1 MADTVKCF
9 FIGMPLGLYIILIL
23 SFLLLVASWIAPPLG
38 AITPSALQGIA
49 LILGATWLFYVTS
62 HIPDFIEKGTKI
74 KASVGNA
81 TIEIGNKDKA
91 LDKTN
96 IEEEKE
102 NDFQENNP

>member
-23 SFLLLVASWIAPPLG
+23 CFILLVASWIAPPLA

-62 HIPDFIEKGTKI
+62 HIPDFIEKGAKI
-74 KASVGNA
+74 RASVGNA

-91 LDKTN
+91 LDKDKKQE
-96 IEEEKE
+96 IEDIEKE
-102 NDFQENNP
+102 TEE

>member
-1 MADTVKCF
+1 MADSVKCF

-49 LILGATWLFYVTS
+49 LILGATWLFYVTA

-91 LDKTN
+91 LDKDKKQE
-96 IEEEKE
+96 IEDIEKE
-102 NDFQENNP
+102 TEE

>member
-23 SFLLLVASWIAPPLG
+23 CFLLLVASWIAPPLA

-49 LILGATWLFYVTS
+49 LILGATWLFYVTT
-62 HIPDFIEKGTKI
+62 HIPDFIEKGAKI

-91 LDKTN
+91 LDKDKKQE
-96 IEEEKE
+96 IEDIEKE
-102 NDFQENNP
+102 TEE

>member
-23 SFLLLVASWIAPPLG
+23 SFILLVASWIAPPLA

-49 LILGATWLFYVTS
+49 LILGATWLFYVTA
-62 HIPDFIEKGTKI
+62 HIPDFIEKGAKI

-91 LDKTN
+91 LNKDEKQE
-96 IEEEKE
+96 IEDIEKE
-102 NDFQENNP
+102 TEE

>member
-1 MADTVKCF
+1 MTDTVKCF

-23 SFLLLVASWIAPPLG
+23 CFMLLVASWIAPPLA

-49 LILGATWLFYVTS
+49 LILGATWLFYVTT
-62 HIPDFIEKGTKI
+62 HIPDFIEKGAKI

-91 LDKTN
+91 LDEDKKQE
-96 IEEEKE
+96 IEDIEKE
-102 NDFQENNP
+102 TEE

>member
-1 MADTVKCF
+1 MADTIKCF

-23 SFLLLVASWIAPPLG
+23 SFILLVASWIAPPLA

-49 LILGATWLFYVTS
+49 LILGATWLFYVTA
-62 HIPDFIEKGTKI
+62 HIPDFIEKGAKI

-91 LDKTN
+91 LNKDKKQE
-96 IEEEKE
+96 IEDIEKE
-102 NDFQENNP
+102 TEE

>member
-23 SFLLLVASWIAPPLG
+23 CFLLLVASWIAPPLA

-49 LILGATWLFYVTS
+49 LILGATWLFYVTT
-62 HIPDFIEKGTKI
+62 HIPDFIEKGAKI

-91 LDKTN
+91 LDKAKKQE
-96 IEEEKE
+96 IEDIEKE
-102 NDFQENNP
+102 TEE